1 MLITIEDPRAWG
13 RDWCLNY
20 YGLRRHSR
28 TQRRP
33 LEHFQAEEQALLLPA
48 PTTPYGIP
56 LWSDPKVGRDQL
68 AAVDKAL
75 YSIPHPYVGPP
86 RRFRDRRA

>member
-1 MLITIEDPRAWG
+1 VGPALVD
-13 RDWCLNY
+13 

-33 LEHFQAEEQALLLPA
+33 LEHFQTEEQGLLLPA
-48 PTTPYGIP
+48 PSTPYDIP

-75 YSIPHPYVGPP
+75 YSIPHPSGHASP
-86 RRFRDRRA
+86 RAPMRRSSASTRAAC